1 LWDANRGPVT
11 VPCQLYASFLEL
23 DDKGLRRGRARGT
36 PRRPLRQVRDGLRPS
51 DQVEA
56 DGATVYRL
64 ACELGAEGII
74 SKLKGSRYRS
84 GRTRLGQGQEP
95 GLACGQARVRGGVG

>member
-1 LWDANRGPVT
+1 VF
-11 VPCQLYASFLEL
+11 LYAFDLLEL
-23 DDKGLRRGRARGT
+23 DGKDLLPAPLEARHAALA
-36 PRRPLRQVRDGLRPS
+36 RILRQVKHGLRLS

-56 DGATVYRL
+56 DGATVFRL

-84 GRTRLGQGQEP
+84 GRTRDWVKVKNP
-95 GLACGQARVRGGVG
+95 DSPAVRREAEEDWRR